1 MRTTQNPTDG
11 IGRLLATVCLV
22 AALAG
27 CTPPEQKALEDG
39 SRLLA
44 AGKTAEALVQLQ
56 DARERI
62 EKHPTLKTNLVV
74 VGTLYNQL
82 GLAHQTLSR
91 SAIDDDAKSD
101 HRVKANVF
109 YGKTI
114 EQNSPPKIKQHAF
127 QNRAWLYFEKYNF
140 VDLKDS
146 KEKQEDFR
154 KMAKNAADDFQRLC
168 DLTTD
173 EKFKFW
179 LEKGTVELHAKLF
192 TKARD
197 SFGKLSEKSSLAR
210 NGLGVIDS
218 LDGKKKKSAGD
229 LEGAITFYKTS
240 ADHFERAIALDEKN
254 TTALLNLG
262 AVRQELKQYAAA
274 KEAYRKYLALVP
286 NEDTY
291 DIRTIRTR
299 ANKLEEYLKPDPIPE
314 PEPEPQPVAQVEP
327 EPEPKEEVKPEPVVA
342 EAIPEE
348 PEPEPVVIVEPP
360 TEEPEP
366 EPEPVAPEPEVVT
379 VVEPEPLPVPEAKPE
394 EAVTPAEPS
403 EPEPA
408 PVITQVEPAEPAKEW
423 KQRLNPKNWFGD
435 DDKETTAKPSE
446 PAPET
451 EFGQAETSTEPKSGK
466 DWKQRVNPV
475 NWFKSDDE
483 ETTAK
488 PKKTKSQISWRS
500 NTPVPTTPLPSLK
513 PLASASTNAVKV
525 ASVLPSA
532 VAFPRYKYLNP
543 ALPNSG
549 DRQVAK
555 TYFDDGDGAQK
566 REEWQRAKAA
576 YLEAAKAD
584 PAWFDARF
592 ELGQAAY
599 YTGDTDL
606 ALQSF
611 EHALAI
617 DPNDGPARF
626 NFAMSLV
633 QGNYYAAAAR
643 ELETFLQFDP
653 DNAQAHFEA
662 GRLYAQKLNDV
673 ARAAVHYKRVIG
685 LKPGHP
691 QAVTIRYWLI
701 RNKTN

>member
-1 MRTTQNPTDG
+1 MRTTQNHTDRP
-11 IGRLLATVCLV
+11 GRLLAAVCLV

-44 AGKTAEALVQLQ
+44 AGKTAEALVQLEKAQ
-56 DARERI
+56 EFI
-62 EKHPTLKTNLVV
+62 EENEILKKEPKIT
-74 VGTLYNQL
+74 GKLYNQL
-82 GLAHQTLSR
+82 GLAHQIISKDKTGADKPRDLIR
-91 SAIDDDAKSD
+91 AKEYFDRAIDKGGQES
-101 HRVKANVF
+101 
-109 YGKTI
+109 
-114 EQNSPPKIKQHAF
+114 KILAY
-127 QNRAWLYFEKYNF
+127 QNRAWLHLEAEEWEKATA
-140 VDLKDS
+140 
-146 KEKQEDFR
+146 DFDALI
-154 KMAKNAADDFQRLC
+154 ME
-168 DLTTD
+168 TD
-173 EKFKFW
+173 GLSNHVFNLW
-179 LEKGTVELHAKLF
+179 LEKGTAEFGAERIDDAKE
-192 TKARD
+192 
-197 SFGKLSEKSSLAR
+197 SFSRIPNDPLAQNNLGTIAWKQKR
-210 NGLGVIDS
+210 NAV
-218 LDGKKKKSAGD
+218 A
-229 LEGAITFYKTS
+229 
-240 ADHFERAIALDEKN
+240 ADHFERAIALDKQN
-254 TTALLNLG
+254 TTALRHLG
-262 AVRQELKQYAAA
+262 AVRQELKQYPEAL
-274 KEAYRKYLALVP
+274 EAYRAYHGLVP
-286 NEDTY
+286 SDS
-291 DIRTIRTR
+291 DIRDLIES
-299 ANKLEEYLKPDPIPE
+299 LEEYLKPDPIPE
-314 PEPEPQPVAQVEP
+314 PDPEPVAQVEP
-327 EPEPKEEVKPEPVVA
+327 EPEPKPKEPEPT
-342 EAIPEE
+342 
-348 PEPEPVVIVEPP
+348 PEPEPVEVVIVEPP
-360 TEEPEP
+360 IEEPEPEP
-366 EPEPVAPEPEVVT
+366 EPEPVAPEPKVVT
-379 VVEPEPLPVPEAKPE
+379 VAEFAPLPVPEAKPE
-394 EAVTPAEPS
+394 EAVAQVEVAEPS
-403 EPEPA
+403 SPEPEPVA
-408 PVITQVEPAEPAKEW
+408 TQVELAEPAKDW
-423 KQRLNPKNWFGD
+423 KQRLNPINWFGD
-435 DDKETTAKPSE
+435 DDEKTTVE
-446 PAPET
+446 
-451 EFGQAETSTEPKSGK
+451 
-466 DWKQRVNPV
+466 
-475 NWFKSDDE
+475 
-483 ETTAK
+483 
-488 PKKTKSQISWRS
+488 PKKTKSQVSWRS
-500 NTPVPTTPLPSLK
+500 TTPVPTTPLPSPR

-532 VAFPRYKYLNP
+532 VAFPRYKYLSP

-617 DPNDGPARF
+617 QPNDGPARF

-643 ELETFLQFDP
+643 ELETFLQIDP

>member
-1 MRTTQNPTDG
+1 MRTTQNPTDR
-11 IGRLLATVCLV
+11 IGRLLAAFCLV

-27 CTPPEQKALEDG
+27 CTPHEQKALEDG
-39 SRLLA
+39 SYLLA
-44 AGKTAEALVQLQ
+44 AGKTADALVQLQ
-56 DARERI
+56 AAFKGIER
-62 EKHPTLKTNLVV
+62 HPNLKTNLVV
-74 VGTLYNQL
+74 VGKLYNQL
-82 GLAHQTLSR
+82 GLAHQILSKNKTGAAKTGELR
-91 SAIDDDAKSD
+91 EAKKWFDLAIEKGGQGSRIQA
-101 HRVKANVF
+101 
-109 YGKTI
+109 Y
-114 EQNSPPKIKQHAF
+114 E
-127 QNRAWLYFEKYNF
+127 NRAWLHLEVEEWEEAAN
-140 VDLKDS
+140 DLGS
-146 KEKQEDFR
+146 LLITTSG
-154 KMAKNAADDFQRLC
+154 AKSPNHVF
-168 DLTTD
+168 DL
-173 EKFKFW
+173 W
-179 LEKGTVELHAKLF
+179 LEKGIAEYGAKRIVDA
-192 TKARD
+192 KE
-197 SFGKLSEKSSLAR
+197 SFNRIPNDPLAQ
-210 NGLGVIDS
+210 NNLGNIAWS
-218 LDGKKKKSAGD
+218 QKKNA
-229 LEGAITFYKTS
+229 AA
-240 ADHFERAIALDEKN
+240 ADHFERAIALDKKN
-254 TTALLNLG
+254 TTALRNLG
-262 AVRQELKQYAAA
+262 AVRQELKQYPEAL
-274 KEAYRKYLALVP
+274 EAYRAYNKLVP
-286 NEDTY
+286 ADS
-291 DIRTIRTR
+291 DISDLVES
-299 ANKLEEYLKPDPIPE
+299 LEEYLKPDPIPE
-314 PEPEPQPVAQVEP
+314 PVAQVEP
-327 EPEPKEEVKPEPVVA
+327 EPELKEELKPEPVVA
-342 EAIPEE
+342 EVTPEE

-360 TEEPEP
+360 TEEPPTE
-366 EPEPVAPEPEVVT
+366 EPEPEVVT
-379 VVEPEPLPVPEAKPE
+379 VVEPAPLPVPEPAPE

-403 EPEPA
+403 EPEPTQ
-408 PVITQVEPAEPAKEW
+408 VITQVEPAKPA
-423 KQRLNPKNWFGD
+423 
-435 DDKETTAKPSE
+435 
-446 PAPET
+446 
-451 EFGQAETSTEPKSGK
+451 K

-475 NWFKSDDE
+475 NWFKNDDE
-483 ETTAK
+483 EKTSK

-500 NTPVPTTPLPSLK
+500 TTPVPTTPLPSPK

-525 ASVLPSA
+525 ASVLPSE

-606 ALQSF
+606 ALQAF
-611 EHALAI
+611 EYALAI
-617 DPNDGPARF
+617 LPNDGPARF
-626 NFAMSLV
+626 NFGMSLV

>member
-1 MRTTQNPTDG
+1 VP
-11 IGRLLATVCLV
+11 A
-22 AALAG
+22 
-27 CTPPEQKALEDG
+27 
-39 SRLLA
+39 
-44 AGKTAEALVQLQ
+44 
-56 DARERI
+56 
-62 EKHPTLKTNLVV
+62 
-74 VGTLYNQL
+74 
-82 GLAHQTLSR
+82 
-91 SAIDDDAKSD
+91 
-101 HRVKANVF
+101 
-109 YGKTI
+109 
-114 EQNSPPKIKQHAF
+114 
-127 QNRAWLYFEKYNF
+127 
-140 VDLKDS
+140 DS
-146 KEKQEDFR
+146 
-154 KMAKNAADDFQRLC
+154 
-168 DLTTD
+168 
-173 EKFKFW
+173 
-179 LEKGTVELHAKLF
+179 
-192 TKARD
+192 
-197 SFGKLSEKSSLAR
+197 
-210 NGLGVIDS
+210 
-218 LDGKKKKSAGD
+218 
-229 LEGAITFYKTS
+229 
-240 ADHFERAIALDEKN
+240 
-254 TTALLNLG
+254 
-262 AVRQELKQYAAA
+262 
-274 KEAYRKYLALVP
+274 
-286 NEDTY
+286 
-291 DIRTIRTR
+291 DIRDLVES
-299 ANKLEEYLKPDPIPE
+299 LEEYLKPDPIPE
-314 PEPEPQPVAQVEP
+314 PEPEPVAQVEPEP

-366 EPEPVAPEPEVVT
+366 EPIAPEPEVVT

-408 PVITQVEPAEPAKEW
+408 PVITQVEPAKPAKDW

-435 DDKETTAKPSE
+435 DDEETTAKPSE

-466 DWKQRVNPV
+466 DWKQRMNPV
-475 NWFKSDDE
+475 SWFKSDDE

-500 NTPVPTTPLPSLK
+500 NTPVPTTPLPSPK

-549 DRQVAK
+549 DRQVAR

-576 YLEAAKAD
+576 YLEASKAD

-617 DPNDGPARF
+617 KPNDGPARF
-626 NFAMSLV
+626 NFAKSLV
-633 QGNYYAAAAR
+633 QGNYYAAAAH

-662 GRLYAQKLNDV
+662 GRLYAQELNDV

>member
-1 MRTTQNPTDG
+1 MRTTQNPTDR
-11 IGRLLATVCLV
+11 IGRLLAAVCLV

-56 DARERI
+56 DAQKRI
-62 EKHPTLKTNLVV
+62 EGHPNLKTNLVV
-74 VGTLYNQL
+74 VGKLYNQL
-82 GLAHQTLSR
+82 GLAHQILSKNKTGAAKTGELR
-91 SAIDDDAKSD
+91 EAKKWFDLAIEKGGQGSRIQA
-101 HRVKANVF
+101 
-109 YGKTI
+109 Y
-114 EQNSPPKIKQHAF
+114 E
-127 QNRAWLYFEKYNF
+127 NRAWLHLEAEEWEEAAKVFGSLFITINDTKSTNQVF
-140 VDLKDS
+140 DL
-146 KEKQEDFR
+146 
-154 KMAKNAADDFQRLC
+154 
-168 DLTTD
+168 
-173 EKFKFW
+173 W
-179 LEKGTVELHAKLF
+179 LEKGTAEYGAGRI
-192 TKARD
+192 AEA
-197 SFGKLSEKSSLAR
+197 EKSFNKIPNDAR
-210 NGLGVIDS
+210 AQNNLGNIAWKQKRNAV
-218 LDGKKKKSAGD
+218 A
-229 LEGAITFYKTS
+229 
-240 ADHFERAIALDEKN
+240 ADHFEQAINLDEKN
-254 TTALLNLG
+254 TTALRNLG
-262 AVRQELKQYAAA
+262 AVRQELKQYPEAL
-274 KEAYRKYLALVP
+274 EAYRAYHGLVP
-286 NEDTY
+286 ADS
-291 DIRTIRTR
+291 DIRDLVES
-299 ANKLEEYLKPDPIPE
+299 LEEYLKPDPIPE
-314 PEPEPQPVAQVEP
+314 PEPEPEPVAQVEP

-360 TEEPEP
+360 TEEP

-408 PVITQVEPAEPAKEW
+408 PVITQVEPAKPAKDW

-435 DDKETTAKPSE
+435 DDEETTAKPSE

-466 DWKQRVNPV
+466 DWKQRMNPV
-475 NWFKSDDE
+475 SWFKSDDE

-500 NTPVPTTPLPSLK
+500 NTPVPTTPLPSPK

-549 DRQVAK
+549 DRQVAR

-576 YLEAAKAD
+576 YLEASKAD

-617 DPNDGPARF
+617 KPNDGPARF
-626 NFAMSLV
+626 NFAKSLV
-633 QGNYYAAAAR
+633 QGNYYAAAAH

-662 GRLYAQKLNDV
+662 GRLYAQELNDV

>member
-1 MRTTQNPTDG
+1 MRTTQNPTDR
-11 IGRLLATVCLV
+11 IGRLLAAVCLV

-56 DARERI
+56 AAQKRI
-62 EKHPTLKTNLVV
+62 EGHPNLKTNIVV
-74 VGTLYNQL
+74 VGKLYNQL

-101 HRVKANVF
+101 HRTKAGIF

-114 EQNSPPKIKQHAF
+114 EQNPPLAIQQHAY
-127 QNRAWLYFEKYNF
+127 QNRAWLYLEAEEWEIKKRCEKAA
-140 VDLKDS
+140 
-146 KEKQEDFR
+146 EDF
-154 KMAKNAADDFQRLC
+154 ASLLQTTNPESFQY
-168 DLTTD
+168 
-173 EKFKFW
+173 W
-179 LEKGTVELHAKLF
+179 LEKGTAE
-192 TKARD
+192 
-197 SFGKLSEKSSLAR
+197 FGAGRIAEAEKSFNKIPNDAR
-210 NGLGVIDS
+210 AQNNLGNIAWKQKRNAV
-218 LDGKKKKSAGD
+218 A
-229 LEGAITFYKTS
+229 
-240 ADHFERAIALDEKN
+240 ADHFEQAINLDEKN
-254 TTALLNLG
+254 TTALRNLG
-262 AVRQELKQYAAA
+262 AVRQELKQYPEAL
-274 KEAYRKYLALVP
+274 EAYRAYHGLVP
-286 NEDTY
+286 ADS
-291 DIRTIRTR
+291 DIRDLVES
-299 ANKLEEYLKPDPIPE
+299 LEEYLKPDPIPE
-314 PEPEPQPVAQVEP
+314 PDPEPVAQVEP
-327 EPEPKEEVKPEPVVA
+327 EPEPVAQVELEPEPKEEVKPEPVVA
-342 EAIPEE
+342 EAISEE

-366 EPEPVAPEPEVVT
+366 EPIAPEPEVVT

-408 PVITQVEPAEPAKEW
+408 PVITQVEPAKPAKDW

-435 DDKETTAKPSE
+435 DDEETTAKPSE

-466 DWKQRVNPV
+466 DWKQRMNPV
-475 NWFKSDDE
+475 SWFKSDDE

-500 NTPVPTTPLPSLK
+500 NTPVPTTPLPSPK

-549 DRQVAK
+549 DRQVAR

-576 YLEAAKAD
+576 YLEASKAD

-617 DPNDGPARF
+617 KPNDGPARF
-626 NFAMSLV
+626 NFAKSLV
-633 QGNYYAAAAR
+633 QGNYYAAAAH

-662 GRLYAQKLNDV
+662 GRLYAQELNDV

-685 LKPGHP
+685 LKPGHS

>member
-1 MRTTQNPTDG
+1 MRTTQNPTDR
-11 IGRLLATVCLV
+11 IGRLLAAVCLV

-27 CTPPEQKALEDG
+27 CTPPSQKALEDG

-56 DARERI
+56 DARKRI
-62 EKHPTLKTNLVV
+62 EGHPNLKTNLVV
-74 VGTLYNQL
+74 VGKLYNQL

-101 HRVKANVF
+101 HRTKAGIF

-114 EQNSPPKIKQHAF
+114 EQNPPLAIQQHAY
-127 QNRAWLYFEKYNF
+127 QNRVWLYLEAVEWEKAAE
-140 VDLKDS
+140 DLS
-146 KEKQEDFR
+146 SLLHITENQGST
-154 KMAKNAADDFQRLC
+154 NNVFQY
-168 DLTTD
+168 
-173 EKFKFW
+173 W
-179 LEKGTVELHAKLF
+179 LEKGTAE
-192 TKARD
+192 
-197 SFGKLSEKSSLAR
+197 FGAGRIAEAEKSFNKIPNDAR
-210 NGLGVIDS
+210 AQNNLGNIAWKQKRNAV
-218 LDGKKKKSAGD
+218 A
-229 LEGAITFYKTS
+229 
-240 ADHFERAIALDEKN
+240 ADHFEQAINLDEKN
-254 TTALLNLG
+254 TTALRNLG
-262 AVRQELKQYAAA
+262 AVRQELKQYPEAL
-274 KEAYRKYLALVP
+274 EAYRAYHGLVP
-286 NEDTY
+286 ADS
-291 DIRTIRTR
+291 DIRDLVES
-299 ANKLEEYLKPDPIPE
+299 LEEYLKPDPIPE
-314 PEPEPQPVAQVEP
+314 PEPEPVAQVEPEP

-360 TEEPEP
+360 TEEP

-408 PVITQVEPAEPAKEW
+408 PVITQVEPAKPAKDW

-435 DDKETTAKPSE
+435 DDEETTAKPSE

-500 NTPVPTTPLPSLK
+500 NTPVPTTPLPSPK

-576 YLEAAKAD
+576 YLEASKAD

-617 DPNDGPARF
+617 KPNDGPARF
-626 NFAMSLV
+626 NFAKSLV

-662 GRLYAQKLNDV
+662 GRLYAQELNDV

>member
-1 MRTTQNPTDG
+1 MRTTQNPTDR
-11 IGRLLATVCLV
+11 IGRLLAAFCLV

-27 CTPPEQKALEDG
+27 CTPHEQKALEDG
-39 SRLLA
+39 SHLLA
-44 AGKTAEALVQLQ
+44 AGKTADALVQLQ
-56 DARERI
+56 AAFKGIER
-62 EKHPTLKTNLVV
+62 HPNLKTNLVV
-74 VGTLYNQL
+74 VGKLYNQL
-82 GLAHQTLSR
+82 GLAHQILSKNKTGAAKTGELR
-91 SAIDDDAKSD
+91 EAKKWFDLAIEKGGQGSRIQA
-101 HRVKANVF
+101 
-109 YGKTI
+109 Y
-114 EQNSPPKIKQHAF
+114 E
-127 QNRAWLYFEKYNF
+127 NRAWLYLEVEEWEEAAN
-140 VDLKDS
+140 DLRS
-146 KEKQEDFR
+146 LLITTSG
-154 KMAKNAADDFQRLC
+154 AKSPNHVF
-168 DLTTD
+168 DL
-173 EKFKFW
+173 W
-179 LEKGTVELHAKLF
+179 LEKGIAEYGAKRIVDA
-192 TKARD
+192 KE
-197 SFGKLSEKSSLAR
+197 SFNRIPNDPLAQ
-210 NGLGVIDS
+210 NNLGNIAWS
-218 LDGKKKKSAGD
+218 QKKNA
-229 LEGAITFYKTS
+229 AA
-240 ADHFERAIALDEKN
+240 ADHFERAIALDKN
-254 TTALLNLG
+254 KKHTTALRNLG
-262 AVRQELKQYAAA
+262 AVRQELKQYPEAL
-274 KEAYRKYLALVP
+274 KAYRAYNDLVP
-286 NEDTY
+286 ADS
-291 DIRTIRTR
+291 DISDLVES
-299 ANKLEEYLKPDPIPE
+299 LEEYLKPDPIPE
-314 PEPEPQPVAQVEP
+314 PVAQVEP
-327 EPEPKEEVKPEPVVA
+327 EPELKEELKPEPVVA
-342 EAIPEE
+342 EVTPEE
-348 PEPEPVVIVEPP
+348 PEPNPVVIVEPP

-366 EPEPVAPEPEVVT
+366 EVVT
-379 VVEPEPLPVPEAKPE
+379 VVEPAPLPVPEAKPE

-403 EPEPA
+403 EPEPTQ
-408 PVITQVEPAEPAKEW
+408 VITQVEPAKPA
-423 KQRLNPKNWFGD
+423 
-435 DDKETTAKPSE
+435 
-446 PAPET
+446 
-451 EFGQAETSTEPKSGK
+451 K
-466 DWKQRVNPV
+466 DWKQRVNPA
-475 NWFKSDDE
+475 NWFKNDE
-483 ETTAK
+483 EEMIAK

-500 NTPVPTTPLPSLK
+500 TTPVPTTPLPSPK

-606 ALQSF
+606 ALQAF
-611 EHALAI
+611 EYALAI
-617 DPNDGPARF
+617 LPNDGPARF
-626 NFAMSLV
+626 NFGMSLV

>member
-1 MRTTQNPTDG
+1 MRITQNPTDR
-11 IGRLLATVCLV
+11 IGRLLAAVCLV

-56 DARERI
+56 DARKRI
-62 EKHPTLKTNLVV
+62 EGHPNLKTNLVV
-74 VGTLYNQL
+74 VGKLYNQL

-91 SAIDDDAKSD
+91 SAKDDDAKSD
-101 HRVKANVF
+101 HRAKASVF

-114 EQNSPPKIKQHAF
+114 EQNPPLAIKQHAY
-127 QNRAWLYFEKYNF
+127 QNRAWLYLEAEEWEEAAK
-140 VDLKDS
+140 DLGS
-146 KEKQEDFR
+146 LLHITT
-154 KMAKNAADDFQRLC
+154 NPGSTNNVFQY
-168 DLTTD
+168 
-173 EKFKFW
+173 W
-179 LEKGTVELHAKLF
+179 LEKGTAEFGAGRIADAKE
-192 TKARD
+192 
-197 SFGKLSEKSSLAR
+197 SFNKIPNDTRAQ
-210 NGLGVIDS
+210 NNLGNIAWKQ
-218 LDGKKKKSAGD
+218 KKNA
-229 LEGAITFYKTS
+229 AA
-240 ADHFERAIALDEKN
+240 ADHFEQAINLDEKN
-254 TTALLNLG
+254 TTALRNLG
-262 AVRQELKQYAAA
+262 AVRQELKQYADAL
-274 KEAYRKYLALVP
+274 KAYRSYLALVP
-286 NEDTY
+286 NADTEFRN
-291 DIRTIRTR
+291 IVES
-299 ANKLEEYLKPDPIPE
+299 LEEYLKPDPIPE
-314 PEPEPQPVAQVEP
+314 PEPVAQVEPEPEPVAQVEPEP

-342 EAIPEE
+342 EATPEE
-348 PEPEPVVIVEPP
+348 PEPAEVVIVEPP

-408 PVITQVEPAEPAKEW
+408 PVITQVEPAKPAKDW
-423 KQRLNPKNWFGD
+423 KQRLNPKNWFG
-435 DDKETTAKPSE
+435 
-446 PAPET
+446 
-451 EFGQAETSTEPKSGK
+451 G
-466 DWKQRVNPV
+466 
-475 NWFKSDDE
+475 DDE

-500 NTPVPTTPLPSLK
+500 NTPVPTTPLPSPK

-549 DRQVAK
+549 DRQVAR

>member
-1 MRTTQNPTDG
+1 MRTTQNHTDRP
-11 IGRLLATVCLV
+11 GRLLAAVCLV

-44 AGKTAEALVQLQ
+44 AGKTAEALAQLEKAQ
-56 DARERI
+56 EFI
-62 EKHPTLKTNLVV
+62 EENEILKKEPKIT
-74 VGTLYNQL
+74 GKLYNQL
-82 GLAHQTLSR
+82 GLAHQIISKDKTGADKPRDLIR
-91 SAIDDDAKSD
+91 AKEYFDRAIDKGGQES
-101 HRVKANVF
+101 
-109 YGKTI
+109 
-114 EQNSPPKIKQHAF
+114 KILAY
-127 QNRAWLYFEKYNF
+127 QNRAWLHLEAEEWEKATA
-140 VDLKDS
+140 
-146 KEKQEDFR
+146 DFDALI
-154 KMAKNAADDFQRLC
+154 ME
-168 DLTTD
+168 TD
-173 EKFKFW
+173 GLSNHVFNLW
-179 LEKGTVELHAKLF
+179 LEKGTAEFGAERIDDAKE
-192 TKARD
+192 
-197 SFGKLSEKSSLAR
+197 SFSRIPNDPLAQNNLGTIAWKQKR
-210 NGLGVIDS
+210 NAV
-218 LDGKKKKSAGD
+218 A
-229 LEGAITFYKTS
+229 
-240 ADHFERAIALDEKN
+240 ADHFERAIALDKQN
-254 TTALLNLG
+254 TTALRHLG
-262 AVRQELKQYAAA
+262 AVRQELKQYPEAL
-274 KEAYRKYLALVP
+274 EAYRAYHGLVP
-286 NEDTY
+286 SDS
-291 DIRTIRTR
+291 DIRDLIES
-299 ANKLEEYLKPDPIPE
+299 LEEYLKPDPIPE
-314 PEPEPQPVAQVEP
+314 PDPEPVAQVEP
-327 EPEPKEEVKPEPVVA
+327 EPEPKPKEPEPT
-342 EAIPEE
+342 PE
-348 PEPEPVVIVEPP
+348 PEPEPVEVVIVEPP
-360 TEEPEP
+360 IEEPEP
-366 EPEPVAPEPEVVT
+366 ELEPEPVAPEPKVVT
-379 VVEPEPLPVPEAKPE
+379 VVEFAPLPVPEAKPE
-394 EAVTPAEPS
+394 EAVAQVEVAEPS
-403 EPEPA
+403 SPEPEPVA
-408 PVITQVEPAEPAKEW
+408 TQVESAEPAKDW
-423 KQRLNPKNWFGD
+423 KQRLNPINWFGD
-435 DDKETTAKPSE
+435 DDKKTTAE
-446 PAPET
+446 
-451 EFGQAETSTEPKSGK
+451 
-466 DWKQRVNPV
+466 R
-475 NWFKSDDE
+475 
-483 ETTAK
+483 
-488 PKKTKSQISWRS
+488 KKTKSQVSWRS
-500 NTPVPTTPLPSLK
+500 TTPVPTTPLPSPR

-532 VAFPRYKYLNP
+532 VAFPRYKYLSP

-617 DPNDGPARF
+617 QPNDGPARF

-643 ELETFLQFDP
+643 ELETFLQIDP

>member
-1 MRTTQNPTDG
+1 MRTTQNHTDRP
-11 IGRLLATVCLV
+11 GRLLAAVCLV

-44 AGKTAEALVQLQ
+44 AGKTAEALVQLEKAQ
-56 DARERI
+56 EFI
-62 EKHPTLKTNLVV
+62 EENEILKKEPKIT
-74 VGTLYNQL
+74 GKLYNQL
-82 GLAHQTLSR
+82 GLAHQIISKDKTGADKPRDLIR
-91 SAIDDDAKSD
+91 AKEYFDRAIDKGGQES
-101 HRVKANVF
+101 
-109 YGKTI
+109 
-114 EQNSPPKIKQHAF
+114 KILAY
-127 QNRAWLYFEKYNF
+127 QNRAWLHLEAEEWEKATA
-140 VDLKDS
+140 
-146 KEKQEDFR
+146 DFDALI
-154 KMAKNAADDFQRLC
+154 ME
-168 DLTTD
+168 TD
-173 EKFKFW
+173 GLSNHVFNLW
-179 LEKGTVELHAKLF
+179 LEKGTAEFGAERIDDAKE
-192 TKARD
+192 
-197 SFGKLSEKSSLAR
+197 SFSRIPNDPLAQNNLGTIAWKQKR
-210 NGLGVIDS
+210 NAV
-218 LDGKKKKSAGD
+218 A
-229 LEGAITFYKTS
+229 
-240 ADHFERAIALDEKN
+240 ADHFERAIALDKQN
-254 TTALLNLG
+254 TTALRHLG
-262 AVRQELKQYAAA
+262 AVRQELKQYPEAL
-274 KEAYRKYLALVP
+274 EAYRAYHGLVP
-286 NEDTY
+286 SDS
-291 DIRTIRTR
+291 DIRDLIES
-299 ANKLEEYLKPDPIPE
+299 LEEYLKPDPIPE
-314 PEPEPQPVAQVEP
+314 PDPEPVAQVEP
-327 EPEPKEEVKPEPVVA
+327 EPEPKPKEPEPT
-342 EAIPEE
+342 
-348 PEPEPVVIVEPP
+348 PEPEPVEVVIVEPP
-360 TEEPEP
+360 IEEPEPEP
-366 EPEPVAPEPEVVT
+366 EPEPVAPEPKVVT
-379 VVEPEPLPVPEAKPE
+379 VAEFAPLPVPEAKPE
-394 EAVTPAEPS
+394 EAVAQVEVAEPS
-403 EPEPA
+403 SPEPEPVA
-408 PVITQVEPAEPAKEW
+408 TQVELAEPAKDW
-423 KQRLNPKNWFGD
+423 KQRLNPIKWFGD
-435 DDKETTAKPSE
+435 DDEKTTAE
-446 PAPET
+446 
-451 EFGQAETSTEPKSGK
+451 
-466 DWKQRVNPV
+466 R
-475 NWFKSDDE
+475 
-483 ETTAK
+483 
-488 PKKTKSQISWRS
+488 KKTKSQVSWRS
-500 NTPVPTTPLPSLK
+500 TTPVPTTPLPSPR

-532 VAFPRYKYLNP
+532 VAFPRYKYLSP

-617 DPNDGPARF
+617 QPNDGPARF

-643 ELETFLQFDP
+643 ELETFLQIDP

>member
-1 MRTTQNPTDG
+1 MRTTQNPTDR
-11 IGRLLATVCLV
+11 IGRLLAAVCLV

-27 CTPPEQKALEDG
+27 CTPPSQKALENG

-56 DARERI
+56 DARKRI
-62 EKHPTLKTNLVV
+62 EGHPNLKTNLVV
-74 VGTLYNQL
+74 VGKLYNQL

-91 SAIDDDAKSD
+91 LAIDDDAKSD
-101 HRVKANVF
+101 HRTKAGIF

-114 EQNSPPKIKQHAF
+114 EQNPPFAIQQYAY
-127 QNRAWLYFEKYNF
+127 QNRAWLYLEAVEWEKAAE
-140 VDLKDS
+140 DLGS
-146 KEKQEDFR
+146 LLHITENQGST
-154 KMAKNAADDFQRLC
+154 NNVFQ
-168 DLTTD
+168 
-173 EKFKFW
+173 FW
-179 LEKGTVELHAKLF
+179 LEKGTAE
-192 TKARD
+192 
-197 SFGKLSEKSSLAR
+197 FGAGRIAEAEKSFSKIPNDAR
-210 NGLGVIDS
+210 AQNNLGNIAWKQKRNAV
-218 LDGKKKKSAGD
+218 A
-229 LEGAITFYKTS
+229 
-240 ADHFERAIALDEKN
+240 ADHFEQAITLDEKN
-254 TTALLNLG
+254 TMALRNLG
-262 AVRQELKQYAAA
+262 AVRQELKQYADAL
-274 KEAYRKYLALVP
+274 KAYRSYLALVP
-286 NEDTY
+286 NADTEFRN
-291 DIRTIRTR
+291 IVES
-299 ANKLEEYLKPDPIPE
+299 LEEYLKPDPEPDPIPE
-314 PEPEPQPVAQVEP
+314 PVVQVEP
-327 EPEPKEEVKPEPVVA
+327 EPEPKEEVKPEPVVV
-342 EAIPEE
+342 ESTPEEQEPEPVVIVEPPTEE

-360 TEEPEP
+360 TEEP

-408 PVITQVEPAEPAKEW
+408 PVITQVEPAKPAKDW

-435 DDKETTAKPSE
+435 DDEETTAKPSE

-475 NWFKSDDE
+475 SWFKSDDE

-500 NTPVPTTPLPSLK
+500 NTPVPTTPLPSRK

-617 DPNDGPARF
+617 EPNDGPARF
-626 NFAMSLV
+626 NFAKSLV
-633 QGNYYAAAAR
+633 QGNYYAAAAH
-643 ELETFLQFDP
+643 ELETFLQLNP

-662 GRLYAQKLNDV
+662 GRLYSQELSDV
-673 ARAAVHYKRVIG
+673 TRAAVHYKRVIG

>member
-1 MRTTQNPTDG
+1 MRTTQNPTDR
-11 IGRLLATVCLV
+11 IGRLLAAVCLV

-27 CTPPEQKALEDG
+27 CTPPSQKALEDG

-56 DARERI
+56 DARKRI
-62 EKHPTLKTNLVV
+62 EGHPNLKTNLVV
-74 VGTLYNQL
+74 VGKLYNQL

-101 HRVKANVF
+101 HRTKAGIF

-114 EQNSPPKIKQHAF
+114 EQNPPLAIQQHAY
-127 QNRAWLYFEKYNF
+127 QNRAWLYLEAVEWEKAAE
-140 VDLKDS
+140 DLS
-146 KEKQEDFR
+146 SLLHITENQGST
-154 KMAKNAADDFQRLC
+154 NNVFQY
-168 DLTTD
+168 
-173 EKFKFW
+173 W
-179 LEKGTVELHAKLF
+179 LEKGTAEFGAGRIADAKE
-192 TKARD
+192 
-197 SFGKLSEKSSLAR
+197 SFNKIPNDTRAQNNLGNIAWKQKR
-210 NGLGVIDS
+210 NAV
-218 LDGKKKKSAGD
+218 A
-229 LEGAITFYKTS
+229 
-240 ADHFERAIALDEKN
+240 ADHFEQAINLDEKN
-254 TTALLNLG
+254 TTALRNLG
-262 AVRQELKQYAAA
+262 AVRQELKQYPEAL
-274 KEAYRKYLALVP
+274 EAYRAYQGLVP
-286 NEDTY
+286 ADS
-291 DIRTIRTR
+291 DIRDLVES
-299 ANKLEEYLKPDPIPE
+299 LEEYLKPDPIPE
-314 PEPEPQPVAQVEP
+314 PDPEPVAQVEP
-327 EPEPKEEVKPEPVVA
+327 EPEPVAQVELEPEPKEEVKPEPVVA
-342 EAIPEE
+342 EAISEE

-360 TEEPEP
+360 TEEP

-408 PVITQVEPAEPAKEW
+408 PVITQVEPAKPAKDW

-435 DDKETTAKPSE
+435 DDEETTVKPSE

-466 DWKQRVNPV
+466 DWKQRMNPV
-475 NWFKSDDE
+475 SWFKSDDE

-500 NTPVPTTPLPSLK
+500 NTPVPTTPLPSPK

-576 YLEAAKAD
+576 YLEASKAD

-611 EHALAI
+611 EYALAI
-617 DPNDGPARF
+617 EPNDGPARF
-626 NFAMSLV
+626 NFAKSLV
-633 QGNYYAAAAR
+633 QGNYYAAAAA
-643 ELETFLQFDP
+643 ELETFLQFNP

-662 GRLYAQKLNDV
+662 GRLYAQELNDV

-685 LKPGHP
+685 LKPGHS

>member
-1 MRTTQNPTDG
+1 MRTTQNPTDR
-11 IGRLLATVCLV
+11 IGRLLAAFCLV

-27 CTPPEQKALEDG
+27 CTPHEQKALEDG
-39 SRLLA
+39 SHLLA
-44 AGKTAEALVQLQ
+44 AGKTADALVQLQ
-56 DARERI
+56 AAFKGIER
-62 EKHPTLKTNLVV
+62 HPNLKTNLVV
-74 VGTLYNQL
+74 VGKLYNQL
-82 GLAHQTLSR
+82 GLAHQILSKNKTGAAKTGELR
-91 SAIDDDAKSD
+91 EAKKWFDLAIEKGGQGSRIQA
-101 HRVKANVF
+101 
-109 YGKTI
+109 Y
-114 EQNSPPKIKQHAF
+114 E
-127 QNRAWLYFEKYNF
+127 NRAWLHLEVEEWEEAAN
-140 VDLKDS
+140 DLGS
-146 KEKQEDFR
+146 LLITTSG
-154 KMAKNAADDFQRLC
+154 AKSPNHVF
-168 DLTTD
+168 DL
-173 EKFKFW
+173 W
-179 LEKGTVELHAKLF
+179 LEKGIAEYGAKRIVDA
-192 TKARD
+192 KE
-197 SFGKLSEKSSLAR
+197 SFNRIPNDPLAQ
-210 NGLGVIDS
+210 NNLGNIAWS
-218 LDGKKKKSAGD
+218 QKKNA
-229 LEGAITFYKTS
+229 AA
-240 ADHFERAIALDEKN
+240 ADHFERAIALDKN
-254 TTALLNLG
+254 KKHTTALRNLG
-262 AVRQELKQYAAA
+262 AVRQELKQYPEAL
-274 KEAYRKYLALVP
+274 KAYRAYNDLVP
-286 NEDTY
+286 ADS
-291 DIRTIRTR
+291 DISDLVES
-299 ANKLEEYLKPDPIPE
+299 LEEYLKPDPIPE
-314 PEPEPQPVAQVEP
+314 PVAQVEP
-327 EPEPKEEVKPEPVVA
+327 EPELKEELKPEPVVA
-342 EAIPEE
+342 EVTPEE

-360 TEEPEP
+360 TEEPESEP
-366 EPEPVAPEPEVVT
+366 EPEPVVIVEPPTEEPEPEVVT
-379 VVEPEPLPVPEAKPE
+379 VVEPAPLPVPEANPE

-403 EPEPA
+403 EPEPTQ
-408 PVITQVEPAEPAKEW
+408 VITQVQPPKPA
-423 KQRLNPKNWFGD
+423 
-435 DDKETTAKPSE
+435 
-446 PAPET
+446 
-451 EFGQAETSTEPKSGK
+451 K
-466 DWKQRVNPV
+466 DWKQRVNPA
-475 NWFKSDDE
+475 NWFKNDE
-483 ETTAK
+483 EEMIAK

-500 NTPVPTTPLPSLK
+500 TTPVPTTPLPSPK

-606 ALQSF
+606 ALQAF
-611 EHALAI
+611 EYALAI
-617 DPNDGPARF
+617 LPNDGPARF
-626 NFAMSLV
+626 NFGMSLV

>member
-1 MRTTQNPTDG
+1 MRTTQNPTDRP
-11 IGRLLATVCLV
+11 GRLLAAVCLV

-44 AGKTAEALVQLQ
+44 AGKTAEALAQLEKAQ
-56 DARERI
+56 EFI
-62 EKHPTLKTNLVV
+62 EENEILKKEPKIT
-74 VGTLYNQL
+74 GKLYNQL
-82 GLAHQTLSR
+82 GLAHQIISKDKTGADKTRDLTKAKEYFDR
-91 SAIDDDAKSD
+91 AIDKGGQES
-101 HRVKANVF
+101 
-109 YGKTI
+109 
-114 EQNSPPKIKQHAF
+114 KILAY
-127 QNRAWLYFEKYNF
+127 QNRAWLHLEAVEWEK
-140 VDLKDS
+140 
-146 KEKQEDFR
+146 
-154 KMAKNAADDFQRLC
+154 AAADFDALIMETAGLSNHVFNL
-168 DLTTD
+168 
-173 EKFKFW
+173 W
-179 LEKGTVELHAKLF
+179 LEKGTAEFGAERIDDAKE
-192 TKARD
+192 
-197 SFGKLSEKSSLAR
+197 SFSRIPNDPLAQ
-210 NGLGVIDS
+210 NNLGNIAW
-218 LDGKKKKSAGD
+218 KQRKNA
-229 LEGAITFYKTS
+229 AA
-240 ADHFERAIALDEKN
+240 ADHFERAIALDKKN
-254 TTALLNLG
+254 TTALRNLG
-262 AVRQELKQYAAA
+262 AVRQELKQYPEAL
-274 KEAYRKYLALVP
+274 EAYRAYHGLVP
-286 NEDTY
+286 ADS
-291 DIRTIRTR
+291 DIRDLIES
-299 ANKLEEYLKPDPIPE
+299 LEEYLKPDPIPE
-314 PEPEPQPVAQVEP
+314 PEPEPVAQVEP
-327 EPEPKEEVKPEPVVA
+327 EPEPKPKEPEPT
-342 EAIPEE
+342 
-348 PEPEPVVIVEPP
+348 PEPEPVEVVIVEPP
-360 TEEPEP
+360 IVEPEPEP
-366 EPEPVAPEPEVVT
+366 EPEPVAPEPKVVT
-379 VVEPEPLPVPEAKPE
+379 VVEPAPLPVPEAKPE
-394 EAVTPAEPS
+394 EAVA
-403 EPEPA
+403 
-408 PVITQVEPAEPAKEW
+408 QVEPAEPSAPEPEPVATQVESAEPAKDW
-423 KQRLNPKNWFGD
+423 KQRLNPINWFGD
-435 DDKETTAKPSE
+435 DDEKTTAE
-446 PAPET
+446 
-451 EFGQAETSTEPKSGK
+451 
-466 DWKQRVNPV
+466 R
-475 NWFKSDDE
+475 
-483 ETTAK
+483 
-488 PKKTKSQISWRS
+488 KKTKSQVSWRS
-500 NTPVPTTPLPSLK
+500 TTPVPTTPLPSPR

-532 VAFPRYKYLNP
+532 VAFPRYKYLSP

-617 DPNDGPARF
+617 QPNDGPARF

-643 ELETFLQFDP
+643 ELETFLQIDP

>member
-1 MRTTQNPTDG
+1 MRTTQNPTDR
-11 IGRLLATVCLV
+11 IGRLLAAVCLV

-44 AGKTAEALVQLQ
+44 AGKIAAALVQLQ

-62 EKHPTLKTNLVV
+62 EKHPNLKTNIVV
-74 VGTLYNQL
+74 VGKLYNQL

-101 HRVKANVF
+101 HRDKASGF

-114 EQNSPPKIKQHAF
+114 EQNPPLAIKQHAY
-127 QNRAWLYFEKYNF
+127 QNRAWLYLEAEEW
-140 VDLKDS
+140 DEAAKDFGS
-146 KEKQEDFR
+146 LLHITT
-154 KMAKNAADDFQRLC
+154 NPGSTNNVFQY
-168 DLTTD
+168 
-173 EKFKFW
+173 W
-179 LEKGTVELHAKLF
+179 LEKGTAEFGAGRIADAKE
-192 TKARD
+192 
-197 SFGKLSEKSSLAR
+197 SFNKIPNDTRAQNNLGNIAWKQKR
-210 NGLGVIDS
+210 NDV
-218 LDGKKKKSAGD
+218 A
-229 LEGAITFYKTS
+229 
-240 ADHFERAIALDEKN
+240 ADHFEQAINLDEKN
-254 TTALLNLG
+254 TTALRNLG
-262 AVRQELKQYAAA
+262 AVRQELKQYPEAL
-274 KEAYRKYLALVP
+274 EAYRAYHGLVP
-286 NEDTY
+286 ADS
-291 DIRTIRTR
+291 DIRDLVES
-299 ANKLEEYLKPDPIPE
+299 LEEYLKPDPIPE
-314 PEPEPQPVAQVEP
+314 PEPEPVAQVEPEPEPVAQVEP

-360 TEEPEP
+360 TEEP

-408 PVITQVEPAEPAKEW
+408 PVITQVEPAKPAKDW

-435 DDKETTAKPSE
+435 
-446 PAPET
+446 
-451 EFGQAETSTEPKSGK
+451 
-466 DWKQRVNPV
+466 
-475 NWFKSDDE
+475 DDE

-592 ELGQAAY
+592 ELGQAAF

-617 DPNDGPARF
+617 EPNDGPARF

>member
-1 MRTTQNPTDG
+1 MRTTQNPTDR
-11 IGRLLATVCLV
+11 IGRLLAAFCLV

-27 CTPPEQKALEDG
+27 CTPHEQKALEDG
-39 SRLLA
+39 SHLLA
-44 AGKTAEALVQLQ
+44 AGKTADALVQLQ
-56 DARERI
+56 AAFKGIER
-62 EKHPTLKTNLVV
+62 HPNLKTNLVV
-74 VGTLYNQL
+74 VGKLYNQL
-82 GLAHQTLSR
+82 GLAHQILSKNKTGAAKTGELR
-91 SAIDDDAKSD
+91 EAKKWFDLAIEKGGQGSRIQA
-101 HRVKANVF
+101 
-109 YGKTI
+109 Y
-114 EQNSPPKIKQHAF
+114 E
-127 QNRAWLYFEKYNF
+127 NRAWLYLEVEEWEEAAN
-140 VDLKDS
+140 DLRS
-146 KEKQEDFR
+146 LLITTSG
-154 KMAKNAADDFQRLC
+154 AKSPNHVF
-168 DLTTD
+168 DL
-173 EKFKFW
+173 W
-179 LEKGTVELHAKLF
+179 LEKGIAEYGAKRIVDA
-192 TKARD
+192 KE
-197 SFGKLSEKSSLAR
+197 SFNRIPNDPLAQ
-210 NGLGVIDS
+210 NTLGNIAWS
-218 LDGKKKKSAGD
+218 QKKNA
-229 LEGAITFYKTS
+229 AA
-240 ADHFERAIALDEKN
+240 ADHFERAIALDKN
-254 TTALLNLG
+254 KKHTTALRNLG
-262 AVRQELKQYAAA
+262 AVRQELKQYPEAL
-274 KEAYRKYLALVP
+274 KAYRAYNDLVP
-286 NEDTY
+286 ADS
-291 DIRTIRTR
+291 DISDLVES
-299 ANKLEEYLKPDPIPE
+299 LEEYLKPDPIPE
-314 PEPEPQPVAQVEP
+314 PVAQVEP
-327 EPEPKEEVKPEPVVA
+327 EPELKEELKPEPVVA
-342 EAIPEE
+342 EVTPEEPEPNPVVIVEPPTEE

-366 EPEPVAPEPEVVT
+366 EVVT
-379 VVEPEPLPVPEAKPE
+379 VVEPAPLPVPEANPE

-403 EPEPA
+403 EPEPTQ
-408 PVITQVEPAEPAKEW
+408 VITQVEPAKPA
-423 KQRLNPKNWFGD
+423 
-435 DDKETTAKPSE
+435 
-446 PAPET
+446 
-451 EFGQAETSTEPKSGK
+451 K

-475 NWFKSDDE
+475 NWFKNDE
-483 ETTAK
+483 EEMTAK

-500 NTPVPTTPLPSLK
+500 TTPVPTTPLPSPK

-606 ALQSF
+606 ALQAF
-611 EHALAI
+611 EYALAI
-617 DPNDGPARF
+617 LPNDGPARF
-626 NFAMSLV
+626 NFGMSLV

>member
-1 MRTTQNPTDG
+1 MRTTQNPTDR
-11 IGRLLATVCLV
+11 IGRLLAAVCLV

-39 SRLLA
+39 SSLLA

-56 DARERI
+56 DARKRI
-62 EKHPTLKTNLVV
+62 EGHPNLKTNLVV
-74 VGTLYNQL
+74 VGKLYNQL

-101 HRVKANVF
+101 HRTKAGIF

-114 EQNSPPKIKQHAF
+114 EQNPPLAIQQHAY
-127 QNRAWLYFEKYNF
+127 QNRAWLYLEAVEWEKAAE
-140 VDLKDS
+140 DLS
-146 KEKQEDFR
+146 SLLHITENQGST
-154 KMAKNAADDFQRLC
+154 NNVFQY
-168 DLTTD
+168 
-173 EKFKFW
+173 W
-179 LEKGTVELHAKLF
+179 LEKGTAE
-192 TKARD
+192 
-197 SFGKLSEKSSLAR
+197 FGAGRIAEAEKSFNKIPNDAR
-210 NGLGVIDS
+210 AQNNLGNIAWKQKRNAV
-218 LDGKKKKSAGD
+218 A
-229 LEGAITFYKTS
+229 
-240 ADHFERAIALDEKN
+240 ADHFERAINLDEKN
-254 TTALLNLG
+254 TTALRNLG
-262 AVRQELKQYAAA
+262 AVRQELKQYAYAL
-274 KEAYRKYLALVP
+274 KAYRSYLALVP
-286 NEDTY
+286 ADS
-291 DIRTIRTR
+291 DIRDLVES
-299 ANKLEEYLKPDPIPE
+299 LEEYLKPDPIPE
-314 PEPEPQPVAQVEP
+314 PDPEPVAQVEP
-327 EPEPKEEVKPEPVVA
+327 EPEPVAQVELEPEPKEEVKPEPVVA

-360 TEEPEP
+360 TEEP

-408 PVITQVEPAEPAKEW
+408 PVITQVEPAKPAKDW

-435 DDKETTAKPSE
+435 DDEETTAKPSE

-466 DWKQRVNPV
+466 DWKQRMNPV
-475 NWFKSDDE
+475 SWFKSDDE

-500 NTPVPTTPLPSLK
+500 NTPVPTTPLPSPK

-549 DRQVAK
+549 DRQVAR

-576 YLEAAKAD
+576 YLEASKAD

-611 EHALAI
+611 EYALAI
-617 DPNDGPARF
+617 EPNDGPARF
-626 NFAMSLV
+626 NFAKSLV
-633 QGNYYAAAAR
+633 QGNYYAAAAH

-662 GRLYAQKLNDV
+662 GRLYAQELNDV

-685 LKPGHP
+685 LKPGHS

>member
-1 MRTTQNPTDG
+1 MRTTQNPTDR
-11 IGRLLATVCLV
+11 IGRLLAAFCLV

-27 CTPPEQKALEDG
+27 CTPHEQKALEDG
-39 SRLLA
+39 SHLLA
-44 AGKTAEALVQLQ
+44 AGKTADALVQLQ
-56 DARERI
+56 AAFKGIER
-62 EKHPTLKTNLVV
+62 HPNLKTNLVV
-74 VGTLYNQL
+74 VGKLYNQL
-82 GLAHQTLSR
+82 GLAHQILSKNKTGAAKTGELR
-91 SAIDDDAKSD
+91 EAKKWFDLAIEKGGQGSRIQA
-101 HRVKANVF
+101 
-109 YGKTI
+109 Y
-114 EQNSPPKIKQHAF
+114 E
-127 QNRAWLYFEKYNF
+127 NRAWLYLEVEEWEEAAN
-140 VDLKDS
+140 DLRS
-146 KEKQEDFR
+146 LLITTSG
-154 KMAKNAADDFQRLC
+154 AKSPNHVF
-168 DLTTD
+168 DL
-173 EKFKFW
+173 W
-179 LEKGTVELHAKLF
+179 LEKGIAEYGAKRIVDA
-192 TKARD
+192 KE
-197 SFGKLSEKSSLAR
+197 SFNRIPNDPLAQ
-210 NGLGVIDS
+210 NNLGNIAWS
-218 LDGKKKKSAGD
+218 QKKNA
-229 LEGAITFYKTS
+229 AA
-240 ADHFERAIALDEKN
+240 ADHFERAIALDKN
-254 TTALLNLG
+254 KKHTTALRNLG
-262 AVRQELKQYAAA
+262 AVRQELKQYPEAL
-274 KEAYRKYLALVP
+274 KAYRAYNDLVP
-286 NEDTY
+286 ADS
-291 DIRTIRTR
+291 DISDLVES
-299 ANKLEEYLKPDPIPE
+299 LEEYLKPDPIPE
-314 PEPEPQPVAQVEP
+314 PVAQVEP
-327 EPEPKEEVKPEPVVA
+327 EPELKEELKPEPVVA
-342 EAIPEE
+342 EVTPEE

-360 TEEPEP
+360 TEEPESEP
-366 EPEPVAPEPEVVT
+366 EPEPVVIVEPPTEEPEPEVVT
-379 VVEPEPLPVPEAKPE
+379 VVEPAPLPVPEANPE

-403 EPEPA
+403 EPEPTQ
-408 PVITQVEPAEPAKEW
+408 VITQVEPAKPA
-423 KQRLNPKNWFGD
+423 
-435 DDKETTAKPSE
+435 
-446 PAPET
+446 
-451 EFGQAETSTEPKSGK
+451 K

-475 NWFKSDDE
+475 NWFKNDE
-483 ETTAK
+483 EEMTAK

-500 NTPVPTTPLPSLK
+500 TTPVPTTPLPSPK

-606 ALQSF
+606 ALQAF
-611 EHALAI
+611 EYALAI
-617 DPNDGPARF
+617 LPNDGPARF
-626 NFAMSLV
+626 NFGMSLV